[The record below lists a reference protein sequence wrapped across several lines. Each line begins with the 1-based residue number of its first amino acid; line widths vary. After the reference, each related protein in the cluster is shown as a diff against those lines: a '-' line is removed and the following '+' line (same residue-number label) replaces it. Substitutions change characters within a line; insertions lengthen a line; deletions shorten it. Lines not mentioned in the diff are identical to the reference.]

1 MYSDNEIQ
9 EYGRSLYQ
17 RRGLGFQIERVIK
30 SFHDWRPEKKK
41 CHENVLKFCAWE
53 NGCKPI
59 RGWLYL
65 DYGNDNEV
73 SMALSLTR
81 PFVEFLAH
89 SIVQLN
95 DGNFCDITPVEDLAG
110 NYPFIIAVE
119 SEEKFVSHIATS
131 HIQKLRYELSTAA
144 ISINSLTF

>member
-17 RRGLGFQIERVIK
+17 RRGLGFQIERLIK
-30 SFHDWRPEKKK
+30 SFHDWQPEKKK
-41 CHENVLKFCAWE
+41 CHDNVFKFCARE

-73 SMALSLTR
+73 SMALSLIR
-81 PFVEFLAH
+81 PFIEFLAH
-89 SIVQLN
+89 SK
-95 DGNFCDITPVEDLAG
+95 TP
-110 NYPFIIAVE
+110 I
-119 SEEKFVSHIATS
+119 
-131 HIQKLRYELSTAA
+131 
-144 ISINSLTF
+144 